1 MASVVTFGMFE
12 SAQLITSIHIANKHI
27 RGATGFLCLVTAYFY
42 LPEMKGRSYRE
53 IDIMF
58 KRRIPARQWKK
69 TVIDVQD
76 DE

>member
-1 MASVVTFGMFE
+1 MFD
-12 SAQLITSIHIANKHI
+12 SAPPSSLPPSAFANEHI

>member
-1 MASVVTFGMFE
+1 MLNPTG
-12 SAQLITSIHIANKHI
+12 ANLGAKCGYVW
-27 RGATGFLCLVTAYFY
+27 GATGLLCLITAYFQ

-58 KRRIPARQWKK
+58 KRRIPARKWKK